1 MLPARHILNLLIFL
15 GIIGLIVYFTMDQP
29 HWAFWAIAGLA
40 FVFGITLIIP
50 IGGADMPVVVSMLNS
65 YSGWAA
71 AGIGFTLENTALI
84 ITGALVGSSGAIL
97 SYIMCKGMNRSFI
110 SVIAGG
116 FGGVTAVAGA
126 KETRPVKQGS
136 AEDAAFIM
144 KNAASV
150 IIVPGYGMAV
160 AQAQH
165 AVREMADKL
174 KAEGVKV
181 SYAIHP
187 VAGRMPGHMNVLLA
201 EANVP
206 YDEVFELEDINSQF
220 AQADVAYVIGANDVT
235 NPSAKTDPK
244 SPIFGMPILDVEKAK
259 TVLFIKRG
267 MGSGYAG
274 VENELFFRDN
284 TMMLFADAKKM
295 TEETAARCPDHEP
308 ERARSE
314 AKAGRM
320 LQRHLP
326 LRPSP
331 SGRGIARIAN
341 PNSARMRTIIRI
353 IAPRSRAPKIT
364 KSPPSTG
371 LRPMP
376 NMPKRPRPAERR
388 VCQSREAA
396 LHHHAALAETPPI
409 MPGGGGR
416 VGVAASGAGAVGHG
430 HAAGMGRAAHDPR
443 AAHHAQNHHHGDQ
456 DQGDDIEA
464 ADKTRRQR
472 IVEAQNIACG
482 HVFLP
487 DVRVC
492 CAREAKATPARS
504 RAQIR
509 PNMVELLSPPI
520 LQTCFH
526 SAAVTG
532 CTDRRKLFTRLI
544 SASAGVALA
553 SARATGRGIS
563 FTAFTSTSPKMPFS
577 SVGSGRYSPIT
588 STMPTTAFSSPE

>member
-1 MLPARHILNLLIFL
+1 MSANPNIAALLYLVAGSLFILALKGLSSPASSRSGNRNGMIGMTIAVLTTLWISGASDVLTWALVIGGLGIGGLIGAVMAKKIAMTDMPQLVAAFHSLVGMAAVLTAGAALYSPETFGIGAVGAIHVQSLIEMSLGVAIGAITFSGSVIAFAKLNGNMSGAPIILPARHLLNLVIFIV
-15 GIIGLIVYFTMDQP
+15 IIGLVGWFAADQAY
-29 HWAFWAIAGLA
+29 WMFWAITILS
-40 FVFGITLIIP
+40 FVFGVTLIIP

-71 AGIGFTLENTALI
+71 AALGFTLENSALI

-116 FGGVTAVAGA
+116 FGGDTGPAAGGA

-136 AEDAAFIM
+136 SDDAAFIM

-295 TEETAARCPDHEP
+295 TEEIVKALDH
-308 ERARSE
+308 
-314 AKAGRM
+314 
-320 LQRHLP
+320 
-326 LRPSP
+326 
-331 SGRGIARIAN
+331 
-341 PNSARMRTIIRI
+341 
-353 IAPRSRAPKIT
+353 
-364 KSPPSTG
+364 
-371 LRPMP
+371 
-376 NMPKRPRPAERR
+376 
-388 VCQSREAA
+388 
-396 LHHHAALAETPPI
+396 
-409 MPGGGGR
+409 
-416 VGVAASGAGAVGHG
+416 
-430 HAAGMGRAAHDPR
+430 
-443 AAHHAQNHHHGDQ
+443 
-456 DQGDDIEA
+456 
-464 ADKTRRQR
+464 
-472 IVEAQNIACG
+472 
-482 HVFLP
+482 
-487 DVRVC
+487 
-492 CAREAKATPARS
+492 
-504 RAQIR
+504 
-509 PNMVELLSPPI
+509 
-520 LQTCFH
+520 
-526 SAAVTG
+526 
-532 CTDRRKLFTRLI
+532 
-544 SASAGVALA
+544 
-553 SARATGRGIS
+553 
-563 FTAFTSTSPKMPFS
+563 
-577 SVGSGRYSPIT
+577 
-588 STMPTTAFSSPE
+588 